1 VTDIIQFLMFN
12 FALQIAARPGS
23 HNLRCL
29 FRVAFVPKDACDL
42 AQRDL
47 AAFEY
52 LYMQVRRYFV
62 ETLCIETSSPHANCN
77 VVQQYCSWN

>member
-1 VTDIIQFLMFN
+1 MCN
-12 FALQIAARPGS
+12 FPLQIAARPGS

-47 AAFEY
+47 VAFEY
-52 LYMQVRRYFV
+52 LYMQVRRHSLESVLLKHLIVCPF
-62 ETLCIETSSPHANCN
+62 
-77 VVQQYCSWN
+77 

>member
-1 VTDIIQFLMFN
+1 MCN
-12 FALQIAARPGS
+12 FTLQIAARPGS

-47 AAFEY
+47 VAFEY
-52 LYMQVRRYFV
+52 LYMQVRKYFV
-62 ETLCIETSSPHANCN
+62 
-77 VVQQYCSWN
+77 